1 MLNNLMLFAED
12 ATGSGNWF
20 SQYGLYIIL
29 AIFIVIMF
37 LTTLIPNRKQKKE
50 RENLL
55 NNIRTGVKI
64 KTYGG
69 LIGTIV
75 SINNA
80 TNEIVIDVGAN
91 GEKTLITI
99 VKDAIYNVV
108 SDSTLPVQTPE
119 EKAKAENVALTED
132 EVSVQLKAEEKAKA
146 KEEKRTAKTS
156 STDES
161 ETVSDTETEKKEVT
175 VKKAPVKK
183 TAKKVSD
190 TEKQTLKEL
199 EDEKKETES
208 SKTI

>member
-1 MLNNLMLFAED
+1 MLNNLLLFAED
-12 ATGSGNWF
+12 ASGSGNWF
-20 SQYGLYIIL
+20 SQYGIYIIL

-55 NNIRTGVKI
+55 NNIKTGVKI

-108 SDSTLPVQTPE
+108 AEGSENIAQSAE

-132 EVSVQLKAEEKAKA
+132 EVSVQLKAEEKAKI
-146 KEEKRTAKTS
+146 KEEKKTVKSASNASKKREVKKPDNAKQ
-156 STDES
+156 
-161 ETVSDTETEKKEVT
+161 TETEIEKE
-175 VKKAPVKK
+175 KAE
-183 TAKKVSD
+183 S
-190 TEKQTLKEL
+190 EK
-199 EDEKKETES
+199 D
-208 SKTI
+208 KTI

>member
-1 MLNNLMLFAED
+1 MLNNLMLFAEEG
-12 ATGSGNWF
+12 TSSGNWF

-132 EVSVQLKAEEKAKA
+132 EVSVQLKAEEKAKI
-146 KEEKRTAKTS
+146 KEEKKASKAS
-156 STDES
+156 VTDS
-161 ETVSDTETEKKEVT
+161 ETVVSETETKET
-175 VKKAPVKK
+175 AVKKSPIKK

-199 EDEKKETES
+199 EEEKKETES
-208 SKTI
+208 NKTI